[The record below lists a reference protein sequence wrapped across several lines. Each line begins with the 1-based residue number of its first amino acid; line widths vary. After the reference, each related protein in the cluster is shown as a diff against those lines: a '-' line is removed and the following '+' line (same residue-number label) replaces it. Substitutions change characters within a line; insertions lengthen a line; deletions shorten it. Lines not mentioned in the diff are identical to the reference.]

1 MRVPAISHS
10 RRMSVPPL
18 LLGAVLSGTLDLV
31 FATSFW
37 GLKGVS
43 PVVVLQS
50 IASGL
55 IGRSAFH
62 GGAKTAVLG
71 LALHFGIATG
81 MVLAYALGS
90 LCWPVLRHQTWSCG
104 VLYGLLLYAV
114 MNGIVVPLSAATTPP
129 FHIDAWFIGNLL
141 SHCLLVGIPCA
152 LATRMA
158 TARMPPCK
166 VAIHD

>member
-1 MRVPAISHS
+1 MRAPATSSS
-10 RRMSVPPL
+10 RRMSVLPL
-18 LLGAVLSGTLDLV
+18 LLGAVLSGLLDLA

-43 PVVVLQS
+43 PVAVLQS

-55 IGRSAFH
+55 IGNGAFH
-62 GGAKTAVLG
+62 GGVKTAWLG

-81 MVLAYALGS
+81 MVLVYALGS
-90 LCWPVLRHQTWSCG
+90 MRWPVLRHRTLSCG
-104 VLYGLLLYAV
+104 VLYGLLLYAI

-129 FHIDAWFIGNLL
+129 FHVDAWFIGNLL
-141 SHCLLVGIPCA
+141 SHCFLVGVPCA

-158 TARMPPCK
+158 TTRMPLRK
-166 VAIHD
+166 VAT